1 MPRIEAHYYEPIAL
15 KDMPDDV
22 LSMFG
27 ELIGDSPQSAEI
39 LGVCLGVARFLM
51 QKNKAY
57 GDSAL
62 KPMRIFSK
70 ADPQEQL
77 RVRIDDKLSRL
88 GRGSEAGED
97 AVLDLLGYLVL
108 LLVARDQSKVWREG

>member
-1 MPRIEAHYYEPIAL
+1 MTKIEAHYYRPI
-15 KDMPDDV
+15 DV
-22 LSMFG
+22 RTVDHQSLRDLFG
-27 ELIGDSPQSAEI
+27 DLMDGPSAPQI
-39 LGVCLGVARFLM
+39 LGVCLGMARFLM
-51 QKNKAY
+51 QKNAAY

-70 ADPQEQL
+70 ADAQEQI

-108 LLVARDQSKVWREG
+108 LLVTREQRRDDED